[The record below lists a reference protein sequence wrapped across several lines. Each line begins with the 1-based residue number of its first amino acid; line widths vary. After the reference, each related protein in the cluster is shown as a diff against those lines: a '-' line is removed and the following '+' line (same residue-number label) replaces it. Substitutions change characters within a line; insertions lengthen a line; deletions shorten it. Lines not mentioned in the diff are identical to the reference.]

1 MLKFEIRLLLEVG
14 NMISTVS
21 LFTVDDNGVTV
32 LFHRIALLDG
42 GYFFS
47 SERIDAVHLLTCIVS
62 DYAMNIVP
70 VHPANSV
77 PVLFEIDR
85 HNALPSL
92 SRLLLALC
100 LSILSSNPAY
110 MTTGFFE
117 FISSFLE
124 LSKEW
129 LLSGGIISIWGF
141 IGRRRSGGL

>member
-1 MLKFEIRLLLEVG
+1 MASHAIDLVVAHDLCKKGAEMLKFEIRLLLEVG
-14 NMISTVS
+14 NMISPVS

-92 SRLLLALC
+92 SRLLFVIGSLLIYIVFQFS
-100 LSILSSNPAY
+100 LYDNR
-110 MTTGFFE
+110 
-117 FISSFLE
+117 FL
-124 LSKEW
+124 
-129 LLSGGIISIWGF
+129 
-141 IGRRRSGGL
+141 